1 MEEGHCLLVYNDNMK
16 LGEVFL
22 LEPVGRDIGY
32 LLRPYFGGNQK
43 APHDICIRMKRLVYK

>member
-1 MEEGHCLLVYNDNMK
+1 MK

-32 LLRPYFGGNQK
+32 MLRPYFGGNQK